1 MIALR
6 EPECLH
12 PGGRELTF
20 NDGALRAS
28 RPQLRGDPLRGTA
41 TAIGG
46 GTSESDQSNCRT

>member
-1 MIALR
+1 VIALR

-28 RPQLRGDPLRGTA
+28 RPQLTGDPLRGTA

-46 GTSESDQSNCRT
+46 GTSESD